1 MPFDRD
7 RAGRDLDIDL
17 RPITR
22 RPRNLGDYN
31 YVRTLSKADCAWEF
45 LRRNR
50 DYQADYR
57 ASRTI
62 SPVTKT
68 LENDILII
76 RQSRECPTA
85 ERWGCLTLADPAIH
99 APCREL
105 FWRPETGAPSLTCI
119 VSESLDL
126 AFTLK
131 SFAERGVALS
141 VLMIGDK
148 QYLRAGRG
156 LATLM
161 LTITGTSIF
170 SNVRLSFQVPGC
182 TNIGPGIEALRLF
195 QEFLITAPSKLA
207 VERPWTARWLALRD
221 ALVALDGDQAG
232 ASYREMAVIHFGEER
247 VAAYWRTNSALKDKM
262 RRALARGI
270 EMRDGGYRALLNG
283 EWR

>member
-1 MPFDRD
+1 
-7 RAGRDLDIDL
+7 
-17 RPITR
+17 
-22 RPRNLGDYN
+22 
-31 YVRTLSKADCAWEF
+31 WEF

-148 QYLRAGRG
+148 QYLRASRG
-156 LATLM
+156 SATLM
-161 LTITGTSIF
+161 LTITGASIF

-182 TNIGPGIEALRLF
+182 AQIGSGIEALRLF
-195 QEFLITAPSKLA
+195 KGFLITAPSKLA